1 MKVNF
6 FTLFLSVLLSALISY
21 FFSYYYLSI
30 ETKIIIGV
38 GSFITLF
45 ISGTS
50 MLSVS
55 FEYERTTFLTRI
67 TSAIFFGIFV
77 ITEILFLTIGFSL
90 PVYVLVNGCLLLFL
104 LLIIYGIAKSKH

>member
-6 FTLFLSVLLSALISY
+6 FTFFLSFFLAAIISY
-21 FFSYYYLSI
+21 FFSYYCLSI
-30 ETKIIIGV
+30 ETKIITGI

-55 FEYERTTFLTRI
+55 FEYERTTLLTKI

-77 ITEILFLTIGFSL
+77 ITEILFLAIGFSL
-90 PVYVLVNGCLLLFL
+90 PVYILFNGCLLLFL
-104 LLIIYGIAKSKH
+104 LLLVYAIARSKH